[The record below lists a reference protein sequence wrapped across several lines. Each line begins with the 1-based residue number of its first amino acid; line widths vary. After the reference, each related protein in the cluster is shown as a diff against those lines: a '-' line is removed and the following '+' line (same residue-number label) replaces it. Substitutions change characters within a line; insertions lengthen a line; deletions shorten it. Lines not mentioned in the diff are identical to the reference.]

1 MEECCGCIPCRAS
14 APFEAFGEM
23 SVTIKNLSILKKI
36 SLVVVL
42 MGAAAAAIAAVG
54 TQGLFSMGGALKDT
68 GAREEVAR
76 EAMDLRIDIIA
87 ISRMTYQLALA
98 PDKAADFAA
107 ETEKRAKEM
116 LERLPKIASTADAEE
131 QKQLSDIKAS
141 LNAYFDAIRQMVKI
155 AGTEAGKDRQVMTAA
170 LEKALDGQKAVTA
183 AVKVYSTYS
192 AKTLSQS
199 RAYAI
204 DESQTTVMILAI
216 TAVVCIVAGVALS
229 LVIARREIASPIRRM
244 TLVMSAM
251 AKGRTDQPVTDTDRT
266 DEIGEM
272 ARALEVFRANEIQM
286 RAMEAQEAALN
297 RQSKDLQ
304 VSISGI
310 VAAAAAGDFSQRI
323 SKRYEDADLERFA
336 TSVNELVENVD
347 KGITEVRRVVAAL
360 AEQDL
365 TQDMR
370 GTFQGA
376 FAELQQNVNATMG
389 VLRGT
394 MDNVRTAAG
403 TISDNS
409 GELSSASNQLA
420 RRTEQQAAALEE
432 TAAALEEITTTVRM
446 STDRANEAT
455 RMVAET
461 KASAGRSGGIVR
473 DAIEAMGRIEQS
485 SQKISQIIS
494 VIDEIAFQTNL
505 LALNAGVEAAR
516 AGEAG
521 RGFAVVAQEVRE
533 LAQRSAN
540 AAKEIKTLINTSADE
555 VKGGVTLVLST
566 GEALKEIEDLVN
578 RVNDHVATIAR
589 AAGEQSAALGEIN
602 TSVNHMDQM
611 TQQNAAMVEETTAA
625 SQVLASESRQLTAIL
640 ARFRLDG
647 AASAGHAYRTA
658 A

>member
-1 MEECCGCIPCRAS
+1 MN
-14 APFEAFGEM
+14 
-23 SVTIKNLSILKKI
+23 IKNLSILKKI

-42 MGAAAAAIAAVG
+42 MGASAAAIAGVG
-54 TQGLFSMGGALKDT
+54 TQGLFSLGAALKDT

-76 EAMDLRIDIIA
+76 EAMDLRVDIIA

-98 PDKAADFAA
+98 PEKAADFAA

-116 LERLPKIASTADAEE
+116 LDRLPKIATTADAEE
-131 QKQLSDIKAS
+131 QKQLSDIRVS
-141 LNAYFDAIRQMVKI
+141 LNTYFDSIRAMVKV
-155 AGTEAGKDRQVMTAA
+155 AGTDAAKDPKVLSDA
-170 LEKALDGQKAVTA
+170 LAKALDGQKAVTA

-192 AKTLSQS
+192 AKTLSAS
-199 RAYAI
+199 RAYAL
-204 DESQTTVMILAI
+204 DESSTTVLILGATAAI
-216 TAVVCIVAGVALS
+216 CIAFGVALS
-229 LVIARREIASPIRRM
+229 LLMARRDIANPIRRL
-244 TLVMSAM
+244 TAVMGEM
-251 AKGRTDQPVTDTDRT
+251 ANGRTDQPVTDTDRK
-266 DEIGEM
+266 DEIGAM
-272 ARALEVFRANEIQM
+272 ARALEVFRANEIHM
-286 RAMEAQEAALN
+286 REMEAQEQALT

-304 VSISGI
+304 ISISGI
-310 VAAAAAGDFSQRI
+310 VAAAVAGDFSQRI
-323 SKRYEDADLERFA
+323 TKAYDDGDLKRFA
-336 TSVNELVENVD
+336 GSVNELVENVD
-347 KGITEVRRVVAAL
+347 RGISEVRRVIAAL

-370 GTFQGA
+370 GQFQGA
-376 FAELQQNVNATMG
+376 FAELQQNVNTTMAT
-389 VLRGT
+389 LRAT

-409 GELSSASNQLA
+409 GELSTASNQLA

-455 RMVAET
+455 RMVGET

-473 DAIEAMGRIEQS
+473 DAIDAMGRIEQS

-540 AAKEIKTLINTSADE
+540 AAKEIKVLINASAGE

-566 GEALKEIEDLVN
+566 GEALKEIDDLVN
-578 RVNDHVATIAR
+578 RVNEHVAMIAR
-589 AAGEQSAALGEIN
+589 AAGEQSSALGEIN

-625 SQVLASESRQLTAIL
+625 SQVLAAESRQLTATL

-647 AASAGHAYRTA
+647 HAGAGQGYRSAA
-658 A
+658 

>member
-1 MEECCGCIPCRAS
+1 MK
-14 APFEAFGEM
+14 
-23 SVTIKNLSILKKI
+23 IKNLSILRKI

-42 MGAAAAAIAAVG
+42 MGAAAAAIAGVG
-54 TQGLFSMGGALKDT
+54 TQGLMSLGAALKDT
-68 GAREEVAR
+68 GGREEVAR

-98 PDKAADFAA
+98 PEKAADFAA
-107 ETEKRAKEM
+107 ETERRAKEM
-116 LERLPKIASTADAEE
+116 LDRLPKIAATADPEE
-131 QKQLSDIKAS
+131 QKQLADIRAS
-141 LNAYFDAIRQMVKI
+141 LSSYFDSIRAMVAAA
-155 AGTEAGKDRQVMTAA
+155 AGEAGKDPKVMAEA
-170 LEKALDGQKAVTA
+170 LNKALDGQKAVTA
-183 AVKVYSTYS
+183 SVKVYSTYS
-192 AKTLSQS
+192 ANTLSQS
-199 RAYAI
+199 RNHALAQ
-204 DESQTTVMILAI
+204 SQTTVLILAI
-216 TAVVCIVAGVALS
+216 TAAFCIAAGVALS
-229 LVIARREIASPIRRM
+229 LLIARREIANPIRRM
-244 TLVMSAM
+244 TGVMSAM
-251 AKGRTDQPVTDTDRT
+251 ADGRTDQPVTDTDRA
-266 DEIGEM
+266 DEIGAM
-272 ARALEVFRANEIQM
+272 ARALEVFRANEIHM
-286 RAMEAQEAALN
+286 REMEAQEQALN

-310 VAAAAAGDFSQRI
+310 VASAAAGDFSQRI
-323 SKRYEDADLERFA
+323 TKSYEDEDLERFA
-336 TSVNELVENVD
+336 GSVNELVENVD
-347 KGITEVRRVVAAL
+347 RGINEVRRVIAAL

-365 TQDMR
+365 AQDMR
-370 GTFQGA
+370 GQFQGA
-376 FAELQQNVNATMG
+376 FAELQQNVNTTMAN
-389 VLRGT
+389 LRLT
-394 MDNVRTAAG
+394 MNNVRTAAG

-409 GELSSASNQLA
+409 GELSTASNQLA

-446 STDRANEAT
+446 STDRANEAS

-473 DAIEAMGRIEQS
+473 DAIDAMGRIEQS

-540 AAKEIKTLINTSADE
+540 AAKEIKTLINTSAGE

-566 GEALKEIEDLVN
+566 GEALKEIEELVH
-578 RVNDHVATIAR
+578 RVNEHVATIAR

-625 SQVLASESRQLTAIL
+625 SQVLASESRQLTATL
-640 ARFRLDG
+640 AKFRLDG
-647 AASAGHAYRTA
+647 AAQASQGYSTA

>member
-1 MEECCGCIPCRAS
+1 MNIR
-14 APFEAFGEM
+14 
-23 SVTIKNLSILKKI
+23 NLSILKKI

-54 TQGLFSMGGALKDT
+54 TNGLFSLGSALKDT

-98 PDKAADFAA
+98 PEKAADFAA

-116 LERLPKIASTADAEE
+116 LDRLPKIASTADAEE
-131 QKQLSDIKAS
+131 QKQLADIKTS
-141 LNAYFDAIRQMVKI
+141 LNGYFETIRAMVKT
-155 AGTEAGKDRQVMTAA
+155 AGTEAGKDPKVMAEA
-170 LEKALDGQKAVTA
+170 LNKALDGQKAVTA

-192 AKTLSQS
+192 AKTLSHS
-199 RAYAI
+199 RDYAI
-204 DESQTTVMILAI
+204 SESQFTVYILGI
-216 TAVVCIVAGVALS
+216 TAAVCIIAGMALS
-229 LVIARREIASPIRRM
+229 LLIARREIANPIRRM
-244 TLVMSAM
+244 TLVMTAM
-251 AKGRTDQPVTDTDRT
+251 AKGNSEMAMTDTDRS

-272 ARALEVFRANEIQM
+272 ARALEVFRANEIHM
-286 RAMEAQEAALN
+286 REMEAQEAALN

-323 SKRYEDADLERFA
+323 TKSYEDQDLARFA
-336 TSVNELVENVD
+336 SGVNELVENVD
-347 KGITEVRRVVAAL
+347 RGINEVRRVIAAL

-370 GTFQGA
+370 GQFQGA
-376 FAELQQNVNATMG
+376 FAELQKNVNATMAT
-389 VLRGT
+389 LRAT
-394 MDNVRTAAG
+394 MEDVRAAAG

-409 GELSSASNQLA
+409 GELSSAANQLS

-455 RMVAET
+455 KLVGDT
-461 KASAGRSGGIVR
+461 KVSAGRSGGIVK
-473 DAIEAMGRIEQS
+473 DAIDAMERIEQS

-540 AAKEIKTLINTSADE
+540 AAKEIKALINASADE
-555 VKGGVTLVLST
+555 VKGGVSLVLST
-566 GEALKEIEDLVN
+566 GEALKEIESFVN
-578 RVNDHVATIAR
+578 RVNDQVVMIAR
-589 AAGEQSAALGEIN
+589 AASEQSAALGEIN

-625 SQVLASESRQLTAIL
+625 SQVLASESRQLSETL
-640 ARFRLDG
+640 SKFRLSG
-647 AASAGHAYRTA
+647 SGSGGQTYRTA

>member
-1 MEECCGCIPCRAS
+1 
-14 APFEAFGEM
+14 
-23 SVTIKNLSILKKI
+23 VKIKNLSILKKI
-36 SLVVVL
+36 SLVVGL
-42 MGAAAAAIAAVG
+42 MGVAAAAIAAVG
-54 TQGLFSMGGALKDT
+54 TQGLFMLGSSLKDT
-68 GAREEVAR
+68 GQREEVAR
-76 EAMDLRIDIIA
+76 EAMDLRVDIIA

-98 PDKAADFAA
+98 PEKSADFAA
-107 ETEKRAKEM
+107 ETEKRSKEM
-116 LERLPKIASTADAEE
+116 LERLPKIAATADGEE
-131 QKQLSDIKAS
+131 QKQLADIRTS
-141 LNAYFDAIRQMVKI
+141 LNAYFDSIRDMVKV
-155 AGTEAGKDRQVMTAA
+155 AATDAAKDPKLMAAA
-170 LEKALDGQKAVTA
+170 LAKALDGQKAVTA

-199 RAYAI
+199 RGRAI
-204 DESQTTVMILAI
+204 DESQTTVLILGI
-216 TAVVCIVAGVALS
+216 TAAVCIALGVALS
-229 LVIARREIASPIRRM
+229 LLIARRDIAGPIRRM
-244 TLVMSAM
+244 TGVMSEM
-251 AKGRTDQPVTDTDRT
+251 AKGHTDQPVTDTDRL

-272 ARALEVFRANEIQM
+272 ARALEVFRANEIHM

-310 VAAAAAGDFSQRI
+310 VASAAAGDFSPRI
-323 SKRYEDADLERFA
+323 TKTYEDADLKRFA
-336 TSVNELVENVD
+336 ASVNELVENVD
-347 KGITEVRRVVAAL
+347 FGVTEVRRVVAAL

-370 GTFQGA
+370 GQFQGA
-376 FAELQQNVNATMG
+376 FAELQENVNATMAT
-389 VLRGT
+389 LRAT
-394 MDNVRTAAG
+394 MENVRSAAG
-403 TISDNS
+403 TITDNS
-409 GELSSASNQLA
+409 GELSTASNQLA
-420 RRTEQQAAALEE
+420 RRTEQQAASLEE
-432 TAAALEEITTTVRM
+432 TAAALEEITTTVRT

-455 RMVAET
+455 RMVSET

-473 DAIEAMGRIEQS
+473 DAIDAMGRIEQS

-566 GEALKEIEDLVN
+566 GEALKEIEEQVN
-578 RVNDHVATIAR
+578 RVNEHVAMIAR

-640 ARFRLDG
+640 SKFRLDG
-647 AASAGHAYRTA
+647 QAGASQGYRSAA
-658 A
+658 

>member
-1 MEECCGCIPCRAS
+1 
-14 APFEAFGEM
+14 
-23 SVTIKNLSILKKI
+23 VNIKNLSILKKI

-42 MGAAAAAIAAVG
+42 MGAAAAAIAGVG
-54 TQGLFSMGGALKDT
+54 TQGLFSLGSALKDT

-76 EAMDLRIDIIA
+76 EAMDLRVDIIA

-116 LERLPKIASTADAEE
+116 LDRLPKIAATADAEE
-131 QKQLSDIKAS
+131 KKQLADIGTS
-141 LNAYFDAIRQMVKI
+141 LNSYFETIRGMVKV
-155 AGTEAGKDRQVMTAA
+155 AGSDAGKDPKVMAEA
-170 LEKALDGQKAVTA
+170 LTKALDGQKAVTA

-192 AKTLSQS
+192 ANTLSQS
-199 RAYAI
+199 RGYAI
-204 DESQTTVMILAI
+204 AESQTTVLILAI
-216 TAVVCIVAGVALS
+216 TAAVCIAAGVALS
-229 LVIARREIASPIRRM
+229 LIIARREIANPIRRM
-244 TLVMSAM
+244 TGVMSEM
-251 AKGRTDQPVTDTDRT
+251 ANGRTDQPVTDTDRT
-266 DEIGEM
+266 DEIGAM

-286 RAMEAQEAALN
+286 RQMEAQEQALT

-304 VSISGI
+304 ISISGI
-310 VAAAAAGDFSQRI
+310 VAAAVAGDFSQRI
-323 SKRYEDADLERFA
+323 TKAYEDGDLKRFA

-347 KGITEVRRVVAAL
+347 RGINEVRRVIAAL

-370 GTFQGA
+370 GQFQGA
-376 FAELQQNVNATMG
+376 FAELQQNVNATMAN
-389 VLRGT
+389 LRAT

-409 GELSSASNQLA
+409 GELSTASNQLA

-473 DAIEAMGRIEQS
+473 DAIDAMGRIEQS

-540 AAKEIKTLINTSADE
+540 AAKEIKTLINTSAGE

-566 GEALKEIEDLVN
+566 GEALKEIEDLVH
-578 RVNDHVATIAR
+578 RVNEHVATIAR

-625 SQVLASESRQLTAIL
+625 SQVLAAESRQLTATL
-640 ARFRLDG
+640 AKFRLDG
-647 AASAGHAYRTA
+647 VGQAGSGYRAAA
-658 A
+658 

>member
-1 MEECCGCIPCRAS
+1 MNIR
-14 APFEAFGEM
+14 
-23 SVTIKNLSILKKI
+23 NLSILKKI

-54 TQGLFSMGGALKDT
+54 TNGLFSLGSALKDT

-76 EAMDLRIDIIA
+76 EAMDLRVDIIA

-98 PDKAADFAA
+98 PEKAADFAA

-116 LERLPKIASTADAEE
+116 LDRLPKIASTADAEE
-131 QKQLSDIKAS
+131 QKQLADIRTS
-141 LNAYFDAIRQMVKI
+141 LNAYFETIRAMVKT
-155 AGTEAGKDRQVMTAA
+155 AGTEAGKDPKVMATALNA
-170 LEKALDGQKAVTA
+170 ALDGQKAVTA

-204 DESQTTVMILAI
+204 DESQTTVLILAV
-216 TAVVCIVAGVALS
+216 TAAVCIAAGVALS
-229 LVIARREIASPIRRM
+229 LVIARREIANPIRRM

-251 AKGRTDQPVTDTDRT
+251 AKGNSDLAVTDTDRR

-272 ARALEVFRANEIQM
+272 ARALEVFRANEIHM
-286 RAMEAQEAALN
+286 REMEAQEAALN

-323 SKRYEDADLERFA
+323 TKSYEDQDLARFA
-336 TSVNELVENVD
+336 SGVNELVEGVD
-347 KGITEVRRVVAAL
+347 RGITEVRRVIAAL

-370 GTFQGA
+370 GQFQGA
-376 FAELQQNVNATMG
+376 FAELQKNVNATMAT
-389 VLRGT
+389 LRAT
-394 MDNVRTAAG
+394 MEDVRAAAG

-409 GELSSASNQLA
+409 GELSSAANQLS

-455 RMVAET
+455 KLVGDT
-461 KASAGRSGGIVR
+461 KVSAGRSGGIVK
-473 DAIEAMGRIEQS
+473 DAIDAMERIEQS

-540 AAKEIKTLINTSADE
+540 AAKEIKALINTSAEE
-555 VKGGVTLVLST
+555 VKGGVSLVLST
-566 GEALKEIEDLVN
+566 GEALKEIESFVN
-578 RVNDHVATIAR
+578 RVNDQVVMIAR
-589 AAGEQSAALGEIN
+589 AASEQSAALGEIN

-625 SQVLASESRQLTAIL
+625 SQVLASESRQLSETL
-640 ARFRLDG
+640 SKFRLSG
-647 AASAGHAYRTA
+647 TGSAGHAYRTA

>member
-1 MEECCGCIPCRAS
+1 MNIR
-14 APFEAFGEM
+14 
-23 SVTIKNLSILKKI
+23 NLSILKKI

-54 TQGLFSMGGALKDT
+54 TNGLFSLGSALKDT

-76 EAMDLRIDIIA
+76 EAMDLRVDIIA

-98 PDKAADFAA
+98 PEKAADFAA

-116 LERLPKIASTADAEE
+116 LDRLPKIASTADAEE
-131 QKQLSDIKAS
+131 QKQLADIRTS
-141 LNAYFDAIRQMVKI
+141 LNAYFETIRAMVKT
-155 AGTEAGKDRQVMTAA
+155 AGTEAGKDPKVMATALNA
-170 LEKALDGQKAVTA
+170 ALDGQKAVTA

-204 DESQTTVMILAI
+204 DESQTTVLILAV
-216 TAVVCIVAGVALS
+216 TAAVCIAAGVVLS
-229 LVIARREIASPIRRM
+229 LVIARREIANPIRRM

-251 AKGRTDQPVTDTDRT
+251 AKGNSDLAVTDTDRR

-272 ARALEVFRANEIQM
+272 ARALEVFRANEIHM
-286 RAMEAQEAALN
+286 REMEAQEAALN

-323 SKRYEDADLERFA
+323 TKSYEDQDLARFA
-336 TSVNELVENVD
+336 SGVNELVESVD
-347 KGITEVRRVVAAL
+347 RGINEVRRVIAAL

-370 GTFQGA
+370 GQFQGA
-376 FAELQQNVNATMG
+376 FAELQKNVNATMAT
-389 VLRGT
+389 LRAT
-394 MDNVRTAAG
+394 MEDVRAAAG

-409 GELSSASNQLA
+409 GELSSAANQLS

-455 RMVAET
+455 KLVGDT
-461 KASAGRSGGIVR
+461 KVSAGRSGGIVK
-473 DAIEAMGRIEQS
+473 DAIDAMERIEQS

-540 AAKEIKTLINTSADE
+540 AAKEIKALINTSAEE
-555 VKGGVTLVLST
+555 VKGGVSLVLST
-566 GEALKEIEDLVN
+566 GEALKEIESFVN
-578 RVNDHVATIAR
+578 RVNDQVVMIAR
-589 AAGEQSAALGEIN
+589 AASEQSAALGEIN

-625 SQVLASESRQLTAIL
+625 SQVLASESRQLSETL
-640 ARFRLDG
+640 SKFRLSG
-647 AASAGHAYRTA
+647 AGAAGHAYRTA